1 MVSWLSGSVGAPR
14 LRLLDAT
21 VNVTVADAELVARA
35 LAGDG
40 WAEEMIYRRHVGVV
54 ASAARRL
61 LRDAAEAADVV
72 QETFLIGFEKLGTLT
87 EPAALRGWLAR
98 IAVSRVQ
105 RRWRWRRVKLW
116 GAGPSEESLLDVAAP
131 GLSPEDRAE
140 LALLD
145 ERLTALPVKL
155 RVPWVLRHVVG
166 YSLEE
171 VATACDC
178 SLASVKRYLARAERE
193 LQIGDDGAE
202 ARPVR
207 GSRDDGGAA

>member
-1 MVSWLSGSVGAPR
+1 VGAPR

-21 VNVTVADAELVARA
+21 VNVTVPDAELVARA

-105 RRWRWRRVKLW
+105 RRWRWRRIKLW
-116 GAGPSEESLLDVAAP
+116 GAGPAEESLLDVAAP
-131 GLSPEDRAE
+131 GLSPEERAE

-145 ERLTALPVKL
+145 ERLTSLSVKL

-166 YSLEE
+166 YSLDE

-178 SLASVKRYLARAERE
+178 SLASVKRYLERAERE
-193 LQIGDDGAE
+193 LRIDD
-202 ARPVR
+202 V
-207 GSRDDGGAA
+207 DGGGS